1 MLTVLLLVALGY
13 YIIVRNEKQAKTKTC
28 IKLGELLA
36 YSLGLGGALVLLFP
50 EPLQERWLLD
60 FLLSLAAALV
70 GILFY
75 RFVVRIAEGAQMSRR
90 TYETD
95 PGYGWKSFF
104 SAVSAILVLIV
115 IVCAAIT
122 VRSAVI
128 LTIYADYAIAG
139 SSSSL
144 SVPWAGTD
152 VVGAAMIVLGLGTL
166 AYEQIRRFV
175 IKKNREIG

>member
-1 MLTVLLLVALGY
+1 MLTVLLLVALSY

-50 EPLQERWLLD
+50 EPLQGRWLLD

-104 SAVSAILVLIV
+104 SAVSAISSTRPLTMLAS
-115 IVCAAIT
+115 CASGWKSWWNLMI
-122 VRSAVI
+122 SA
-128 LTIYADYAIAG
+128 
-139 SSSSL
+139 
-144 SVPWAGTD
+144 
-152 VVGAAMIVLGLGTL
+152 AA
-166 AYEQIRRFV
+166 FS
-175 IKKNREIG
+175 

>member
-1 MLTVLLLVALGY
+1 MLTVLLLVALSY

-36 YSLGLGGALVLLFP
+36 YSLGLGGTLVLFFP
-50 EPLQERWLLD
+50 EPLQGRWLLD
-60 FLLSLAAALV
+60 FLLSLAAAFV

-75 RFVVRIAEGAQMSRR
+75 RWTVRIAEGAQMSKR

-104 SAVSAILVLIV
+104 SAVSAILMLIV
-115 IVCAAIT
+115 VICAAIT
-122 VRSAVI
+122 IRSAVI
-128 LTIYADYAIAG
+128 LTIYVDYAIAG
-139 SSSSL
+139 NSSSL

-152 VVGAAMIVLGLGTL
+152 VVGAAMIVLSLGTL

-175 IKKNREIG
+175 ITRKTVK